1 MPDNGNLQH
10 DIALLERAIEY
21 GVETLTSGLLST
33 AECQVICEEMAR
45 ACHQLSQ
52 TTLATS

>member
-21 GVETLTSGLLST
+21 GVETLTSGAVEHGGVPGNL
-33 AECQVICEEMAR
+33 R
-45 ACHQLSQ
+45 GNG
-52 TTLATS
+52 